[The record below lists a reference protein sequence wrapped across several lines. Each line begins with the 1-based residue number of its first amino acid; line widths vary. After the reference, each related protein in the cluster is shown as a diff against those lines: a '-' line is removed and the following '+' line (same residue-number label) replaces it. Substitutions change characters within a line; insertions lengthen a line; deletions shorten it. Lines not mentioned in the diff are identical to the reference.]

1 VGLRTSQNPDTP
13 EGLES
18 WLSVGICRIPAELSH
33 STELEH
39 GKLDRTQTDSSR
51 ASILELLGGLPTS
64 WEVLHPTEP
73 RLSLYST
80 RMNLGAL

>member
-18 WLSVGICRIPAELSH
+18 WLSVGIRRIPAKLPH